1 MVRRALGRGLEA
13 LIPAAVE
20 TEVPI
25 LPEAPEPPAPQGA
38 ASSATAEPSESRQ
51 EEHRPGESRPIDP
64 RSADAKAMARAVT
77 ALVGAPSADHR
88 PATESRP
95 GDIQHV
101 PLARITRNPAQPRT
115 QFDPATIKEL
125 ADSIRERGVLQPVL
139 LRPADGGYQLV
150 AGERRFLATREAGFS
165 TIPAIIRPLT
175 DRESLL
181 IALIENIQRENLNP
195 IDEARAYY
203 RLATEYGLQHDEI
216 GARVGKDRSTV
227 SNIIRFNNLPTQ
239 VQTLLESGRIS
250 GGHARALLSLADSK
264 HQVDIATSAA
274 DHGWSVRELEERIK
288 RSAPSTRVPRARRAP
303 KRAFSGELMALE
315 DELMRLMGSRV
326 RITRRR
332 GGTGSVQIDYHSE
345 EELDRIVG
353 LLRHTATAQS

>member
-1 MVRRALGRGLEA
+1 VVRRALGRGLEA
-13 LIPAAVE
+13 LIPSAVE

-25 LPEAPEPPAPQGA
+25 LPEPPRITIPPPAQGTDA
-38 ASSATAEPSESRQ
+38 TIPVSPGTERSRVSDSRFADSQLPDSHPDGSPSA
-51 EEHRPGESRPIDP
+51 
-64 RSADAKAMARAVT
+64 
-77 ALVGAPSADHR
+77 SADHR
-88 PATESRP
+88 PAESRP
-95 GDIQHV
+95 GEIQHV
-101 PLARITRNPAQPRT
+101 PLSQITRNPAQPRT
-115 QFDPATIKEL
+115 QFDPETIKEL
-125 ADSIRERGVLQPVL
+125 AASIQERGVLQPVL
-139 LRPADGGYQLV
+139 LRPANGGYQLV
-150 AGERRFLATREAGFS
+150 AGERRFLATREAGFT

-175 DRESLL
+175 DREALL

-227 SNIIRFNNLPTQ
+227 SNIIRFNNLPSQ
-239 VQTLLESGRIS
+239 VQTLLESGKIS
-250 GGHARALLSLADSK
+250 GGHARALLSLADAR

-274 DHGWSVRELEERIK
+274 DHGWSVREIEERIK

-315 DELMRLMGSRV
+315 DELIRLMGSRV
-326 RITRRR
+326 RVTRRR

-353 LLRHTATAQS
+353 LLRHTSSAQG